1 MKKLLTRALA
11 ALCLLALC
19 GCSSEGL
26 RERRL
31 PLKLDDAET
40 VSVTDAATGETVRL
54 TESESVRVVTE
65 AITTQKYVQ
74 TSKLET
80 GNERLWT
87 DQYVVYRVEWL
98 NADGNVTDA
107 LDITHESGYQIR
119 YHDTMR
125 KVADGK
131 NIDMSVFA
139 GLFEEESP

>member
-54 TESESVRVVTE
+54 TESESVRVVT
-65 AITTQKYVQ
+65 
-74 TSKLET
+74 
-80 GNERLWT
+80 
-87 DQYVVYRVEWL
+87 
-98 NADGNVTDA
+98 DA